1 MIAPLEEVRSYEA
14 VKLDVIFD
22 FMWKIINFAKYLNSW
37 FLDHCIFPDTP
48 LHNNLPGLRDSCC
61 WYSILNIQGYMPENF
76 CLLSHLFAFLHFF
89 EFKSAFISRVVEG
102 SWPPTAYLS
111 RQHSFI
117 YPPCICRNKFVFFVA
132 NPYLLWQFHIS
143 VSENGPFL
151 TLGSGTSSARN
162 ENLRPPLNTNISLI
176 SGNYGLRNHF

>member
-22 FMWKIINFAKYLNSW
+22 FMWKIINF
-37 FLDHCIFPDTP
+37 
-48 LHNNLPGLRDSCC
+48 
-61 WYSILNIQGYMPENF
+61 
-76 CLLSHLFAFLHFF
+76 

-111 RQHSFI
+111 RQHSFV
-117 YPPCICRNKFVFFVA
+117 YPPCICRIKFVYFVA

-143 VSENGPFL
+143 VREAVIYVLADF
-151 TLGSGTSSARN
+151 AR
-162 ENLRPPLNTNISLI
+162 
-176 SGNYGLRNHF
+176 